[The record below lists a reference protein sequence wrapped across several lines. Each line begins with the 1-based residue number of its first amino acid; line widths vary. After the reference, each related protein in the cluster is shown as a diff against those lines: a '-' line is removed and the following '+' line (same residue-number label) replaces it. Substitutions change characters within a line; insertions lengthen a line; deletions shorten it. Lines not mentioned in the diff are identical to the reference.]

1 MEFFKEGVVDAH
13 FFVLVLLELYIES
26 LGFLVNSTVEILV
39 IVCKFFLLIRLQPI
53 KKLLLGLLFLLI
65 ASLSLYSFAIPGLRI
80 QMASF
85 QPQEKMLIVFSNFKA
100 IDRKRQLVL
109 IGEFESIRFVNFK
122 VLVV

>member
-1 MEFFKEGVVDAH
+1 
-13 FFVLVLLELYIES
+13 
-26 LGFLVNSTVEILV
+26 
-39 IVCKFFLLIRLQPI
+39 
-53 KKLLLGLLFLLI
+53 
-65 ASLSLYSFAIPGLRI
+65 
-80 QMASF
+80 MASF